1 MRRKY
6 ILGVILFFLALTL
19 TILHGSLINIYIDQD
34 NHQQLTQIKE
44 AKVWKNY
51 KFQPEKSIFYQS
63 SEEYFIKPQN
73 FYNPQTVVNRKNQ
86 PRFNNISTSQSQPT
100 YEAIDI
106 LWLLLCS
113 GLVFLMQPGFMCLE
127 SGLTRSKNNI
137 NVAIKNLTDFG
148 ISVACFWGFGF
159 AFMFGSS
166 AAGIIGHSNFFLA
179 TDLQPFDAAFFLFQA
194 MFCGTATTIVSGAV
208 AERIKFSAYLFVAS
222 LVSGFIYPI
231 FGHWVW
237 NGVDTGIL
245 TGWLG
250 QLGFIDFAGST
261 VVHSIGGWVSL
272 AALLVIGPRTGR
284 FPGDRPPEKI
294 HGSNLPLSV
303 LGAMLIWFG
312 WFGFNGGSTLALNGE
327 VAGIIVNTVLAS
339 VAGMMTV
346 LLIGWYIR
354 GIPGVEL
361 LINGTL
367 AGLVAITASC
377 HAVTAFSAIFIGV
390 IGGVVTIL
398 VEQGLEKIRV
408 DDAVGAIPVHLGAGI
423 WGTLAVA
430 LFGKAEVLG
439 TGLSLSQQFTVQ
451 LLGVCAAFLLGFCVV
466 YPILLITNKFFLFRV
481 SREDEYIGLNVSEH
495 NAKTEILDLFRVMN
509 SQARTKDLSL
519 RVPVEPFTEV
529 GQIAERYNQVIDA
542 LEEVTARND
551 AIIKVATDAIIT
563 FTKPG
568 LEIIS
573 VNPSAETIFGYKSQ
587 DLVGI
592 SIYQIADFT
601 INPLTME
608 KMDSDDLFREVKK
621 LIVEPLKLWLNP
633 NLIFSPTTEIIDA
646 CYKFDFLDIKSENWE
661 SDFPSFL
668 HLLEENL
675 PDTKTDLETEKR
687 INKKKYYTEILI
699 SKIADHGYHY
709 ELVGIRNDD
718 SLFPME
724 IAVREAKL
732 NQKKFYTGTFRDISE
747 RKESQAKLQE
757 NEQRFRSLSRA
768 TFEGIIIHK
777 KGEIVDANAAATQM
791 FKYDLSEMIG
801 MNGLELIESKYRD
814 LVGKNLTSGYEKP
827 YEVFGVRK
835 DGSTF
840 PIEIEAK
847 VFFYR
852 GNQYRVNAIRDIT
865 ERKLAEAALRESEE
879 RFRGIMEQ
887 AADAFIIHDF
897 QGKIVD
903 VNQSTCRS
911 LGYTRAELLNFYVA
925 DIEANFLSEEI
936 YKKWQELT
944 YGVPITIQGIH
955 KRKDS
960 TTFPVEV
967 RLGLLKAGNGNLILA
982 LCRDITERKKAEQA
996 LLLEQEKSDKL
1007 LLNILPKP
1015 IADKLKENQDTI
1027 AEGFAE
1033 VTVLFAD
1040 LVGFT
1045 ELASF
1050 AHPEKLVYW
1059 LNEIFSRFD
1068 LLAEKY
1074 GLEKI
1079 KTIGDAYM
1087 VVGGLPKPMEN
1098 HAEAIALMAID
1109 ILEEVGRFA
1118 DEHKRDFR
1126 IRIGINTGPVVAGV
1140 IGRKKFIYDLWGDT
1154 VNIASR
1160 MESHGIPGVIQVTE
1174 NTYQILQEKFLFTE
1188 RGFID
1193 IKGKGQ
1199 MRAYILQRSEG
1210 VGE

>member
-19 TILHGSLINIYIDQD
+19 SILHGSLINTYYID

-44 AKVWKNY
+44 GKVWKNY
-51 KFQPEKSIFYQS
+51 KFQPEKSIFSQS

-73 FYNPQTVVNRKNQ
+73 FYNYQTVINRKNQ
-86 PRFNNISTSQSQPT
+86 PRFNNISTSQPQPT

-127 SGLTRSKNNI
+127 SGLTRSKNSI

-159 AFMFGSS
+159 AFMFGASS
-166 AAGIIGHSNFFLA
+166 AGLVGHSNFFLA

-208 AERIKFSAYLFVAS
+208 AERMKFSAYLFVAS
-222 LVSGFIYPI
+222 VVSGFIYPI

-237 NGVDTGIL
+237 NGVDAGVL

-250 QLGFIDFAGST
+250 QRGFIDFAGST

-284 FPGDRPPEKI
+284 FPRDRPPEKI

-312 WFGFNGGSTLALNGE
+312 WFGFNGGSTLALNGQ

-339 VAGMMTV
+339 VAGMMTA
-346 LLIGWYIR
+346 LGIGWYIR

-367 AGLVAITASC
+367 AGLVAITAAC
-377 HAVTAFSAIFIGV
+377 HAVTAFSAIVIGIV
-390 IGGVVTIL
+390 GGVVSIL
-398 VEQGLEKIRV
+398 VEQALEKIRV

-451 LLGVCAAFLLGFCVV
+451 LLGVCAAFLLGFCAV
-466 YPILLITNKFFLFRV
+466 YAILLITNKFFLFRV
-481 SREDEYIGLNVSEH
+481 SREDEHIGLNVSEH
-495 NAKTEILDLFRVMN
+495 HAKTEILDLFRVMN

-519 RVPVEPFTEV
+519 RVPVEPFTSV
-529 GQIAERYNQVIDA
+529 GQIAERYNQVMDA

-551 AIIKVATDAIIT
+551 AIIKVATDTIIT

-573 VNPSAETIFGYKSQ
+573 VNPSAETTFGYKSQ

-592 SIYQIADFT
+592 PIHQILDFT

-608 KMDSDDLFREVKK
+608 KIDSDDLFREVKE
-621 LIVEPLKLWLNP
+621 LIVEPLKLWLNSD
-633 NLIFSPTTEIIDA
+633 LISSPTKEIIDA
-646 CYKFDFLDIKSENWE
+646 CYRFDFQDIKPENWQ
-661 SDFPSFL
+661 SSFPSFL
-668 HLLEENL
+668 HLVEEHL
-675 PDTKTDLETEKR
+675 ADSQTESEIEKK
-687 INKKKYYTEILI
+687 IKKKKYYTEILI
-699 SKIADHGYHY
+699 SKIAETGNLY
-709 ELVGIRNDD
+709 ELVGIRTDG

-724 IAVREAKL
+724 IALREAKL

-747 RKESQAKLQE
+747 RKESEVKLKQ

-768 TFEGIIIHK
+768 TFEGIIIHEQ
-777 KGEIVDANAAATQM
+777 GEIVDANTAAIKM
-791 FKYDLSEMIG
+791 FKYELSEIIG
-801 MNGLELIESKYRD
+801 MNGLELIDSKYRD
-814 LVGKNLTSGYEKP
+814 LVWENLSSGYEKP
-827 YEVFGVRK
+827 YEVFGLRK

-852 GNQYRVNAIRDIT
+852 GNQHRVSAIRDIT

-879 RFRGIMEQ
+879 KFRAVMEQ
-887 AADAFIIHDF
+887 AADAFIIHDL
-897 QGKIVD
+897 QGKIID
-903 VNQSTCRS
+903 VNQSTCQG
-911 LGYTRAELLNFYVA
+911 LGYTREELLNFYV
-925 DIEANFLSEEI
+925 DNIEASFLSEEI
-936 YKKWQELT
+936 YNKWQELT
-944 YGVPITIQGIH
+944 YGVPITVQGIH
-955 KRKDS
+955 KRKDGK
-960 TTFPVEV
+960 TFPVEI

-996 LLLEQEKSDKL
+996 LLLEQEKSEKL

-1015 IADKLKENQDTI
+1015 IADKLKENQETI

-1045 ELASF
+1045 ELASC
-1050 AHPEKLVYW
+1050 AHPQKLVYW

-1109 ILEEVGRFA
+1109 MLEEVAHFA
-1118 DEHKRDFR
+1118 SEHQRDFR

-1174 NTYQILQEKFLFTE
+1174 TTYQILQHKFLFAE
-1188 RGFID
+1188 RGLID

-1199 MRAYILQRSEG
+1199 MKAYILEGSNG